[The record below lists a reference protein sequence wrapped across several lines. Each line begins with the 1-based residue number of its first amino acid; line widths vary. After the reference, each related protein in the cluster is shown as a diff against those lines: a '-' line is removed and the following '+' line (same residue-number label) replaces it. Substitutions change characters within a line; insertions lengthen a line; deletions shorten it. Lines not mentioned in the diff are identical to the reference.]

1 MIPKIVTTLLT
12 TVAACMLASCGD
24 EPAVSSGS
32 GSAETGQAHQG
43 AHGGALI
50 EIGKGIAHVEFLH
63 DAKAGTVTLHVTGKD
78 PKTPMKLTHAPDLK
92 LTTAK
97 GLKVLNSKPVGGA
110 ADGASQFHVTDDL
123 LKTDP
128 LEGRITIKIE
138 GKIYNP
144 DIAH

>member
-1 MIPKIVTTLLT
+1 
-12 TVAACMLASCGD
+12 
-24 EPAVSSGS
+24 
-32 GSAETGQAHQG
+32 
-43 AHGGALI
+43 LI
-50 EIGKGIAHVEFLH
+50 EVGNGIAHVEFVH
-63 DAKAGTVTLHVTGKD
+63 DAKAGTVTLYVAGKD

-97 GLKVLNSKPVGGA
+97 GQEVVNTKPVGGA
-110 ADGASQFHVTDDL
+110 ADGASQFQVTHAL

-144 DIAH
+144 DIAHEHK